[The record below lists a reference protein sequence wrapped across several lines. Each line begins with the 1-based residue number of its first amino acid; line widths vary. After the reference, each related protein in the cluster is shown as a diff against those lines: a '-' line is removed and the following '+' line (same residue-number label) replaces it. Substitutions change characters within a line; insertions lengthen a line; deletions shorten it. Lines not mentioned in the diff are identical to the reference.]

1 MALWED
7 KWPSALSFLPTCLRQ
22 AMPAEGSGY
31 LNPSGEATKQLPSP
45 PAPTSSSSQR
55 EACATHL
62 PFWEAVQL
70 SVRPEAGKGLNLPPP
85 FNSLQETLV
94 GVERTGQGRKA

>member
-45 PAPTSSSSQR
+45 PRAHILLKPERSMCDTSALLGSSAAVS
-55 EACATHL
+55 EA
-62 PFWEAVQL
+62 
-70 SVRPEAGKGLNLPPP
+70 
-85 FNSLQETLV
+85 
-94 GVERTGQGRKA
+94 